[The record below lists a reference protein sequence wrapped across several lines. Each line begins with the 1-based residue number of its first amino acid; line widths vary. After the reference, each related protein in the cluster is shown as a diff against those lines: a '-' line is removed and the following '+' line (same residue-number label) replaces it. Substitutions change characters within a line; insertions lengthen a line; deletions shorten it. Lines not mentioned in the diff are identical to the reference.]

1 MRDRGSSLV
10 EVLEYGPIV
19 AVSDELGDPILVTVN
34 GAYYNL
40 WVPSGVGGHW
50 TCAECFGYEGDL
62 YSLTVAQAKDGADK
76 IIADFLNPPDEEIG
90 E

>member
-1 MRDRGSSLV
+1 MRERGSSLT

-40 WVPSGVGGHW
+40 WTPSGVEGRW
-50 TCAECFGYEGDL
+50 TYAECYAYKGDL
-62 YSLTVAQAKDGADK
+62 YSLTVSQAMDRAKEILDEAT
-76 IIADFLNPPDEEIG
+76 NPPTDEE
-90 E
+90 